1 MVMTADEL
9 KRQVFPGESGGD
21 YGALF
26 GYSNRPGRTFGN
38 VDLTRMTVNQAIEF
52 SNPRGPYGQ
61 WVKDQIGRVATP
73 MGAYQIV
80 GTTLRAA
87 KEGLGLSGN
96 EVMTPE
102 LQDRLG
108 MWIYGQQ
115 GPGAWEAW
123 GRGGSSQP
131 RTSAQTSSQGAPMA
145 GLMDTGR
152 VSAQNTPSAG
162 LMGMSPEPQGFRER
176 LMRDVRSG
184 DFADNLTLALNSL
197 RMRPDQ
203 GLADMVMQRQEQRAQ
218 ERQANRTAEWLASIG
233 RTDLAE
239 AVASGF
245 IDARTAAVT
254 AMTPQPEPLP
264 VEGKVVGNNLVDP
277 YTGRVIYEGPQDTEP
292 NAAERDIA
300 LLQEIGL
307 SREEAIRVTQLY
319 ATSRDPITGEVTLI
333 DRSTAL
339 PVNINGQPA
348 APVAPTGG
356 AVSTETPL
364 PEGTDIYPNATKA
377 FGGPGALRSLA
388 NTAAGMVGAPPP
400 FRAVQQVIAQVNV
413 LRESLLGG
421 MAMAYQRQPN
431 DHLMRRIYELTPA
444 PGSFFESTSEA
455 VSKLSALANE
465 FNTELALAR
474 RALSS
479 NLSPEMRLENE
490 IIVRELESGLVQ
502 INQLRDAL
510 SAQGDTGGEQSI
522 EDRLR
527 AYE

>member
-1 MVMTADEL
+1 
-9 KRQVFPGESGGD
+9 
-21 YGALF
+21 
-26 GYSNRPGRTFGN
+26 
-38 VDLTRMTVNQAIEF
+38 
-52 SNPRGPYGQ
+52 
-61 WVKDQIGRVATP
+61 
-73 MGAYQIV
+73 
-80 GTTLRAA
+80 
-87 KEGLGLSGN
+87 
-96 EVMTPE
+96 
-102 LQDRLG
+102 
-108 MWIYGQQ
+108 
-115 GPGAWEAW
+115 
-123 GRGGSSQP
+123 
-131 RTSAQTSSQGAPMA
+131 
-145 GLMDTGR
+145 MDTGR

-184 DFADNLTLALNSL
+184 EFADNLTLALNSL

-218 ERQANRTAEWLASIG
+218 ERQANRTSEWLASIG

-307 SREEAIRVTQLY
+307 SRDEAIRVTQLY

-333 DRSTAL
+333 DRSTGL
-339 PVNINGQPA
+339 PVNINGQPVS
-348 APVAPTGG
+348 P
-356 AVSTETPL
+356 VSTQTPV
-364 PEGTDIYPNATKA
+364 PEGTDIYPNAPRA

-388 NTAAGMVGAPPP
+388 NTAAGMVGASPP
-400 FRAVQQVIAQVNV
+400 FPSVQQVTAQVNV
-413 LRESLLGG
+413 LRENLLGR

-431 DHLMRRIYELTPA
+431 ESLMSRIYELTPA
-444 PGSFFESTSEA
+444 PGSLFEGTSGA
-455 VSKLSALANE
+455 VSKLIALSNE
-465 FNTELALAR
+465 FNNELALAR
-474 RALSS
+474 RALSGS
-479 NLSPEMRLENE
+479 LSPEMRLENE
-490 IIVRELESGLVQ
+490 IIVRELENGLVR
-502 INQLRDAL
+502 IDQLRDAL

>member
-1 MVMTADEL
+1 
-9 KRQVFPGESGGD
+9 
-21 YGALF
+21 
-26 GYSNRPGRTFGN
+26 
-38 VDLTRMTVNQAIEF
+38 
-52 SNPRGPYGQ
+52 
-61 WVKDQIGRVATP
+61 
-73 MGAYQIV
+73 
-80 GTTLRAA
+80 
-87 KEGLGLSGN
+87 
-96 EVMTPE
+96 
-102 LQDRLG
+102 
-108 MWIYGQQ
+108 
-115 GPGAWEAW
+115 
-123 GRGGSSQP
+123 
-131 RTSAQTSSQGAPMA
+131 
-145 GLMDTGR
+145 MDTGR

-184 DFADNLTLALNSL
+184 EFADNLTLALNSL

-333 DRSTAL
+333 DKSTAL

-364 PEGTDIYPNATKA
+364 PEGTDIYPNATRA

-388 NTAAGMVGAPPP
+388 NTAAGMVGASPP
-400 FRAVQQVIAQVNV
+400 FPAVEQVTAQVNV
-413 LRESLLGG
+413 LRENLLGR

-431 DHLMRRIYELTPA
+431 ESLMRRIYELTPA
-444 PGSFFESTSEA
+444 PGSFFEGTSGA
-455 VSKLSALANE
+455 VSKLSALSNE
-465 FNTELALAR
+465 FNNELALAR
-474 RALSS
+474 RALLG
-479 NLSPEMRLENE
+479 NLSPAMRLENE
-490 IIVRELESGLVQ
+490 IIVRELENGLVR
-502 INQLRDAL
+502 IDQLRDAL